1 MIAIV
6 SAAFV
11 LLVSC
16 AWHLAVRFQRS
27 AYWRN
32 RRRTISVPLRRP
44 VTWAEELR
52 VPSVPTS
59 AGLFSIGVLVPL
71 IVEWSLGVH
80 PQDASPSWQAL
91 TLALLAPL
99 TILVFAVASARIAMP
114 ALLVSNTQ
122 VVMQHAWVAGCA
134 ATLLGLATAEI
145 FSSSSVARAAALALG
160 VVVVAVSL
168 FRMIRLSASEDV
180 YIRAQQRTIKTWLG
194 DREWLSARVVGGRN
208 TMRERHLTCVSFARL
223 HAPTPTSLEIRLR
236 AFGVVKAFQVRRFER
251 ASAALDRALP
261 SNPVSW
267 SPSPPLDPRRHR
279 LKTGLMPVGESL
291 MLHRGIVASVDLMGM
306 ISADHP
312 AVLEFAAALRHCFVV
327 SPEQVNETMLV
338 KTISSLEELATSAI
352 RTADFGQLRALSW
365 VCMAI
370 VEEADELARAHEA
383 PYDVQRSRHDLP
395 IFAWGVGW
403 PRASLLR
410 PCIHAPMELTRYDN
424 VPPAFRAAVIGL
436 PFDMMSLAIKKQFLL
451 GVHYVFGGGMLLFG
465 AFPAPTDRQ
474 LLLDRIG
481 VAFDEILATADT
493 EETDFHFI
501 REAVRLVFSALQ
513 LVCKAAIETGDAPF
527 AAAIITTLQMTASER
542 MRINSERRRA
552 SLIGERHGQLID
564 DVANMR
570 ETVSAGLFA
579 HSLTRPL
586 PSQPDEG
593 SVSDQLAKLLPK
605 NFQDLL
611 VLYCRVSR
619 REVLDR
625 WEWTMWSPRVDESL
639 RRAFLHLLIR
649 EFPGDQAK
657 APINVDETV
666 LLAELSDAPGSLRGA
681 LKSHLENAAR
691 QAASDTRELERARQL
706 LAFFDRSFRDRI
718 ERARS
723 LTKSASSLEA
733 GKNAFARAFV
743 AGFAA
748 HARLRQIFAYKHLDD
763 ATPPSASALWG
774 IDHFVT
780 RAIFSDEARAATFG
794 ATLGRELAH
803 AEEGAIFQRI
813 VKQVECEKT
822 TSRAAQLLSEPH
834 GAQVILSNAF
844 VWPAE
849 LSLERR
855 AAAAR
860 ERTPIGPDAHC
871 RAPHGMIPVF
881 TASVCAPEVD
891 PCVVVCSRDAVD
903 ISIARPPRGEALAES
918 GFGFLVEEPLLHDDA
933 TTRALALSIESALE
947 GYPLVPLADQIQLVV
962 AQALEVTVKPAGA
975 FGFHL
980 RRR

>member
-1 MIAIV
+1 MPTED
-6 SAAFV
+6 
-11 LLVSC
+11 
-16 AWHLAVRFQRS
+16 
-27 AYWRN
+27 WRPGAPLEN
-32 RRRTISVPLRRP
+32 LRRR
-44 VTWAEELR
+44 A
-52 VPSVPTS
+52 
-59 AGLFSIGVLVPL
+59 
-71 IVEWSLGVH
+71 
-80 PQDASPSWQAL
+80 Q
-91 TLALLAPL
+91 
-99 TILVFAVASARIAMP
+99 ILARI
-114 ALLVSNTQ
+114 
-122 VVMQHAWVAGCA
+122 
-134 ATLLGLATAEI
+134 
-145 FSSSSVARAAALALG
+145 RA
-160 VVVVAVSL
+160 
-168 FRMIRLSASEDV
+168 
-180 YIRAQQRTIKTWLG
+180 Y
-194 DREWLSARVVGGRN
+194 
-208 TMRERHLTCVSFARL
+208 
-223 HAPTPTSLEIRLR
+223 
-236 AFGVVKAFQVRRFER
+236 
-251 ASAALDRALP
+251 
-261 SNPVSW
+261 
-267 SPSPPLDPRRHR
+267 
-279 LKTGLMPVGESL
+279 
-291 MLHRGIVASVDLMGM
+291 
-306 ISADHP
+306 
-312 AVLEFAAALRHCFVV
+312 FAAAQVLEVETPQLCPTTVTDPHLHSMQLPGHGYLQT
-327 SPEQVNETMLV
+327 SPEYAMKRLLAAGSGSIYQIARVFRADEMGRRHHPEFTML
-338 KTISSLEELATSAI
+338 EWY
-352 RTADFGQLRALSW
+352 R
-365 VCMAI
+365 
-370 VEEADELARAHEA
+370 
-383 PYDVQRSRHDLP
+383 
-395 IFAWGVGW
+395 VGFT
-403 PRASLLR
+403 P
-410 PCIHAPMELTRYDN
+410 D
-424 VPPAFRAAVIGL
+424 
-436 PFDMMSLAIKKQFLL
+436 
-451 GVHYVFGGGMLLFG
+451 
-465 AFPAPTDRQ
+465 
-474 LLLDRIG
+474 
-481 VAFDEILATADT
+481 
-493 EETDFHFI
+493 
-501 REAVRLVFSALQ
+501 
-513 LVCKAAIETGDAPF
+513 
-527 AAAIITTLQMTASER
+527 
-542 MRINSERRRA
+542 
-552 SLIGERHGQLID
+552 QLID

-691 QAASDTRELERARQL
+691 QAASDTQELERARQL